1 MIRTSAL
8 NGQAEAMLRPWLQ
21 VPRVL
26 PRLRWLVHTPYA
38 RLWHAQLDGRPVGI
52 AAVLR
57 FGPQA
62 RIVLLHHRTAA
73 RDARGEL
80 IAQLLHDLQAEGIG
94 TISVLAHEAE
104 APLFHAHAFVAH
116 ERVLR
121 CAGGRFLEAT
131 HAEVV
136 PLQPRHR
143 FGVLHLDR
151 RATGMDRH
159 ALLTEHEFLGQVYE
173 ERGVVRGF
181 ALPLLGDGLIVADAP
196 HAGLELQRWLFPTQ
210 RHLLLPATCPALG
223 HLRECGYACAP
234 AGTRLVLGPAV
245 ARPELLYAEPFGA
258 V

>member
-1 MIRTSAL
+1 MIRTSTL
-8 NGQAEAMLRPWLQ
+8 THNAESVFRQWQHAPL
-21 VPRVL
+21 VL
-26 PRLRWLVHTPYA
+26 PRLRWLAGTPYA
-38 RLWHAQLDGRPVGI
+38 RLWHAHEGDRSLGI
-52 AAVLR
+52 AAALL
-57 FGPQA
+57 FDAHA
-62 RIVLLHHRTAA
+62 RIILLSNRSTAC
-73 RDARGEL
+73 DARAEMV
-80 IAQLLHDLQAEGIG
+80 AQLLHDLHAAG
-94 TISVLAHEAE
+94 TSRITVIAPDAD
-104 APLFHAHAFVAH
+104 APLWQAHAFLPH
-116 ERVLR
+116 EPVLR
-121 CAGGRFLEAT
+121 CAGGRFLQAT

-143 FGVLHLDR
+143 FGMLHLDR

-210 RHLLLPATCPALG
+210 RHLLLPDGSPALV
-223 HLRECGYACAP
+223 HLRERGYACTP
-234 AGTRLVLGPAV
+234 VGTRLVLGPAV